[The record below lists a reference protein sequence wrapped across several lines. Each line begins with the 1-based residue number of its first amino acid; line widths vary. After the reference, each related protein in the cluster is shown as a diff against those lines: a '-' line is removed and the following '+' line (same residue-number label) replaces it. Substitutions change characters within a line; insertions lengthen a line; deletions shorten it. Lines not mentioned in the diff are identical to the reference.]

1 MLFLMSQ
8 TGRMERL
15 APKEVGPALVS
26 TDSQTEELLYTHSRS
41 SHAHPA
47 FPNSS
52 QAS

>member
-15 APKEVGPALVS
+15 ASKEVGSAMLN

-41 SHAHPA
+41 SHPHPA
-47 FPNSS
+47 LPNSS